1 MVIDQEFFE
10 YGIIPVIVLLHSK
23 RITNNIDFNS
33 QEPEFSI
40 MSVRTQIPIMLIHV
54 DRSGYIF

>member
-1 MVIDQEFFE
+1 MIIDQEFFFE

-23 RITNNIDFNS
+23 QITNIDFNS

-40 MSVRTQIPIMLIHV
+40 MSVCAQQT
-54 DRSGYIF
+54 